1 MAISNDVSDFA
12 KVAHGATTA
21 KSIEPQTQPQTQAN
35 AQPQYSPNYAGVEV
49 QPIYGQTQ
57 PAYNGAVPQ
66 NILGTGLLSDRLE
79 YDVPYNQTSSKVQ
92 AYLTELEKSAKNY
105 PNLMMSRDN
114 WDFIVFDGVSNQ
126 SAISGVL
133 FVRRAGAIAAV
144 YAYLVQDSLEPLQ
157 DKTITT
163 SYGGYNNVSVS
174 VPQLAEELLT
184 SEGDLIANIKRYVL
198 GTYAPKG
205 IKEVFYVGGLVLPP
219 ELNPTNTAQLD
230 RVVFYGNSA
239 LETTLFKLAG
249 NPHRFTIAKKADD
262 EQLVVKLDFDAGKAA
277 TSVGLPVRSDLAIK
291 LHVAGKTSNKNN
303 SLSARVS
310 RAFSTVRGHMML
322 QYVGLSHNPMAQQM
336 QMTPWGQPQYPG
348 VFQPIFVINSL
359 DNQFSAATLETQLLA
374 LSTATAIT
382 RDNAWVN
389 CFKPNMQIRGNPGDD
404 VRDIGMITTD
414 VAYPGEQKGY
424 TPLKDG
430 KIDFYQFVAKWLIP
444 STLFMVDIPELG
456 DLTYIQRVFL
466 EASGATNNSQVTA
479 RANQAIIDAANY
491 LTNGRFGAHWQ
502 SNEPI
507 VLNQIGRIET
517 GFFYNEKDEMCDL
530 ADIDYI
536 YLLNRFGP
544 ELAQR
549 FTDTLN
555 PNGPSEIVRSANR
568 IRIYQEN
575 FQGCQIRGYA
585 RRLTIN
591 SKFLVALAQALQEV
605 GGVYNVESYFY
616 SGQTI
621 ERGYQNSILGIGMNG
636 VNNFVQGFG
645 LGNGNANHAWRTYQ
659 TVAQP
664 VYGW

>member
-1 MAISNDVSDFA
+1 MAITNEASDFA
-12 KVAHGATTA
+12 KVAAGNVNA
-21 KSIEPQTQPQTQAN
+21 KSVEPQVQQPVQSQQ
-35 AQPQYSPNYAGVEV
+35 QPQYNTGYTGEANQGFNAFA
-49 QPIYGQTQ
+49 QPTSYV
-57 PAYNGAVPQ
+57 PHSELGA
-66 NILGTGLLSDRLE
+66 GLLNQGME
-79 YDVPYNQTSSKVQ
+79 YDVPYNQTSGKVQ
-92 AYLTELEKSAKNY
+92 AYLVELEKSAKNY
-105 PNLMMSRDN
+105 PNLMMARDN

-133 FVRRAGAIAAV
+133 FVRRVGTIAAV

-163 SYGGYNNVSVS
+163 SYGGYNNVSIS

-184 SEGDLIANIKRYVL
+184 SENDLVLNIKRYVL
-198 GTYAPKG
+198 ATYAGKG

-230 RVVFYGNSA
+230 RVIFYGNSA

-249 NPHRFTIAKKADD
+249 NPRRFTIAKKADD

-291 LHVAGKTSNKNN
+291 LHVAGKTNNKNN

-322 QYVGLSHNPMAQQM
+322 QYVGLSHNPMMQM
-336 QMTPWGQPQYPG
+336 NMTPWGQPQYPG

-404 VRDIGMITTD
+404 PRDIGMITAD

-430 KIDFYQFVAKWLIP
+430 KIDFYQFISKWLIP

-466 EASGATNNSQVTA
+466 EASGATNNSQITA
-479 RANQAIIDAANY
+479 RANQAIVEAANY
-491 LTNGRFGAHWQ
+491 LTNGRFSAHWQ
-502 SNEPI
+502 GNEPI
-507 VLNQIGRIET
+507 VLNQVGRIET

-530 ADIDYI
+530 ADIDYL

-616 SGQTI
+616 SGQNI

-645 LGNGNANHAWRTYQ
+645 MGNTQGNHAWRVYQ

-664 VYGW
+664 VYSY